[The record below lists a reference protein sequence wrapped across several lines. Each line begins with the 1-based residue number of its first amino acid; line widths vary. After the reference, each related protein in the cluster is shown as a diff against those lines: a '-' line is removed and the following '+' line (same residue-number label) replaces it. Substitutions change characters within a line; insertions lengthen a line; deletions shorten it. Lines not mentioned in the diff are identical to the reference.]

1 MEERDPNWLLR
12 WHPRAWTVGRENWF
26 WNVRL
31 VLGSLL
37 THLGVLS
44 GALGEVAASE
54 RWDTADSTVH
64 VTARSI
70 LSVSL
75 SLGEDVFSF
84 PLGILCIGEKYPQQ
98 RWLEISVACLGFGS
112 DAALQQ

>member
-1 MEERDPNWLLR
+1 M
-12 WHPRAWTVGRENWF
+12 
-26 WNVRL
+26 
-31 VLGSLL
+31 
-37 THLGVLS
+37 
-44 GALGEVAASE
+44 
-54 RWDTADSTVH
+54 
-64 VTARSI
+64 TARSI

-98 RWLEISVACLGFGS
+98 WWLEISVECLGFGS